1 MRRALALAVLAVA
14 VAACGRSAAPT
25 TYVTIGADATAAAQA
40 VAAHDHASFSILDT
54 TADAAIVAVDPSEL
68 DALSAAMH
76 EDFHRC
82 GGFMVHASLAD
93 ARAALDQRPARP
105 GPDYSIDH
113 GDAVRAAL
121 PALDRERIRATIA
134 DLSAMKNRYYQ
145 SATGAGA
152 TQWLASRWRTY
163 SKRAD
168 VTVELVDHGYAQK
181 SVILTI
187 PGTTRANEVV
197 VIGGHLDSINQLG
210 GKSATAPGADDD
222 ASGVATLDEVAHV
235 LLANDYRPART
246 LKFMAY
252 AAEEV
257 GLRGSLAIARDYDQ
271 RGVNVVGALQL
282 DMTNYQGSD
291 KDIYLIADHTSA
303 AQNAFVARLID
314 TYVGATWDFDK
325 CGYACS
331 DHASWNRYG
340 VPASMPFE
348 SRSKDMNKRIHTT
361 KDTLE
366 MSDANAN
373 HAIKF
378 ARLGLAY
385 AIELA
390 KGELGLGA

>member
-1 MRRALALAVLAVA
+1 MRRALVLAVA
-14 VAACGRSAAPT
+14 AACSSSRPAPSYIT
-25 TYVTIGADATAAAQA
+25 LGSDAVAVAQEI
-40 VAAHDHASFSILDT
+40 AAHDHAGFAIL
-54 TADAAIVAVDPSEL
+54 ASSGDAAAVAVDPDEL
-68 DALSAAMH
+68 DALAAALH
-76 EDFHRC
+76 ERFHRC
-82 GGFMVHASLAD
+82 GGFMLHDSLLD
-93 ARAALDQRPARP
+93 AELALQRPAPRP
-105 GPDYSIDH
+105 GPDYTIDR
-113 GDAVRAAL
+113 GELVRAAL
-121 PALDRERIRATIA
+121 PALERTRIVATIRE
-134 DLSAMKNRYYQ
+134 LSAMKNRYYQ
-145 SATGAGA
+145 SPTGAA
-152 TQWLASRWRTY
+152 AADWLATRWRSFSSRT
-163 SKRAD
+163 D
-168 VTVELVDHGYAQK
+168 VTIELVDHGYAQK

-187 PGTTRANEVV
+187 PGTTRPDEVV
-197 VIGGHLDSINQLG
+197 VLGGHLDSINQLG
-210 GKSATAPGADDD
+210 GKQATAPGADDD
-222 ASGVATLDEVAHV
+222 ASGVATLDEVARV
-235 LLANDYRPART
+235 LLANDFRPART
-246 LKFMAY
+246 VKFMAY

-257 GLRGSLAIARDYDQ
+257 GLRGSLSIAKDFAK

-303 AQNAFVARLID
+303 PQNAFVARLIE

-331 DHASWNRYG
+331 DHASWDRYG